1 MSRGFFKPLS
11 YAGISRSRGG
21 HVWLRKGLVTF
32 QFTAS
37 GVLLV
42 GTLIVQKQI
51 DYALNKDLG
60 YHRRYPH
67 IIPEPDS

>member
-1 MSRGFFKPLS
+1 M
-11 YAGISRSRGG
+11 
-21 HVWLRKGLVTF
+21 WLRTGLVTF